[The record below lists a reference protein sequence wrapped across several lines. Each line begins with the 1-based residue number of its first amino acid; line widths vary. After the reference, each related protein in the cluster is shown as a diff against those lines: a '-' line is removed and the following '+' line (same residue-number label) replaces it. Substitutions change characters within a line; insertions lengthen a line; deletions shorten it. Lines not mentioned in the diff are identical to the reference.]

1 MDPIWASR
9 RRLPRHIQDDDARRR
24 EGSSA
29 ASSSTSCRKACA
41 PFVIMGFSPT
51 PVAPPSSRS
60 SARLSTLGNPLR
72 APNQP
77 TIVNVTK
84 NLTGHRI
91 DLCRS
96 AEAPMIGIIR
106 AGQRARRTR
115 PGGHAPQRQHPS
127 TGFSPIKCTT
137 AAPGVLPSPQ
147 LHRPSVYECR
157 VRLIR
162 RSHRLH

>member
-1 MDPIWASR
+1 MDRIWASR
-9 RRLPRHIQDDDARRR
+9 RRLPPHIQDDDARRR

-51 PVAPPSSRS
+51 PIAPPSSRS
-60 SARLSTLGNPLR
+60 SARLSTLRNPLR

-91 DLCRS
+91 DLCRC

-106 AGQRARRTR
+106 VWPTR
-115 PGGHAPQRQHPS
+115 PPHPS
-127 TGFSPIKCTT
+127 RRPRP
-137 AAPGVLPSPQ
+137 AAAASFIRVFAHKMHNCRPRCLAKPA
-147 LHRPSVYECR
+147 LHGPSVYECR

-162 RSHRLH
+162 RSHRLY